1 MMGTIRGLFVTGMVT
16 AVVALS
22 SAAWSMP
29 STSGG
34 SDEALLK
41 TGILRAK
48 DVPARWKSASVSG
61 EFTNA
66 LKGVTGCE
74 EQSAALDLRQ
84 RRAASRAFYDPTTR
98 GTGGFLT
105 QATNLVRVFKDTG
118 DADRFLSAYKAPSAG
133 PCLEQ
138 VNESALKRRNPSKD
152 ISITSVTPVT
162 VVGASGDD
170 SVGYELVVTAADE
183 QQSATD
189 YMDLIW
195 VRVGRVVV
203 GFKLGTQ
210 QNELLPQLTNSVVHP
225 VERVGK
231 VEA

>member
-1 MMGTIRGLFVTGMVT
+1 MFPRVGNQH
-16 AVVALS
+16 
-22 SAAWSMP
+22 WS
-29 STSGG
+29 
-34 SDEALLK
+34 
-41 TGILRAK
+41 R
-48 DVPARWKSASVSG
+48 

-98 GTGGFLT
+98 RTGGFLT
-105 QATNLVRVFKDTG
+105 QATNLVRVFKDAR
-118 DADRFLSAYKAPSAG
+118 DADQLLSAYKAPSAG
-133 PCLEQ
+133 PCLQQ
-138 VNESALKRRNPSKD
+138 VNESALKSRNPSKD

-162 VVGASGDD
+162 AVAAAGDD

-225 VERVGK
+225 VDGSAKSSHRPRPSAEDSHVRASEDDEFVASSILT
-231 VEA
+231 VLPRPHS